1 LRTIVASSWSEGGT
15 ARVMVAKFWIMRMD
29 LPIGGK
35 RERLHSRPTKMLH
48 LQKDSKMVCF
58 GW

>member
-1 LRTIVASSWSEGGT
+1 VASSWSEGGT